1 MSKRLE
7 NMDNEELRDYVE
19 KLTKALMDT
28 LRTSIGALKLVD
40 FLLDK
45 NEEYK
50 EIIEIIELVSKYA

>member
-7 NMDNEELRDYVE
+7 NMDNEELTDYVE

-50 EIIEIIELVSKYA
+50 EIMELVNKYA

>member
-28 LRTSIGALKLVD
+28 LRTSIEALTYSPFIWLV
-40 FLLDK
+40 
-45 NEEYK
+45 
-50 EIIEIIELVSKYA
+50 